1 MDSWRKHK
9 KALNAAKYYEELP
22 VTEKINANPEPK
34 IPMIET
40 KQDSKLPKT
49 IKSNKKISPI
59 SLPVTK
65 QANNSE
71 SPITVLNSSPPPPPL
86 EVVKKPIASVAPY
99 QIVLPKQPIVT
110 IVQPERLVEKANIA
124 KSKPI
129 QSVHNKIEKEPATV
143 RPVLS
148 KKSISD
154 DDGLLAEYKYMKK
167 KNKSERKASLTP
179 SAPPTILPVTVKPKV
194 QSEKFN
200 SQEIVK
206 PKIQT
211 VDRFNSQEVLKS
223 KVQTLERFNT
233 SEVIK
238 SKIQTAERMSMSEGT
253 KPKIQTV
260 ERFNSQEVIK
270 SKVQSVDRYN
280 LSEGL
285 KPKAPIVERCNSP
298 ELLKQN
304 NNEIITIAASERENN
319 EVAQLKKSQTDQ
331 QLDVEK
337 KIIVLKRSTDEKHSD
352 SLSSNKHGKI
362 NFFNNILVKYHLNAI
377 FTSKTII
384 ISLKVPK

>member
-1 MDSWRKHK
+1 
-9 KALNAAKYYEELP
+9 
-22 VTEKINANPEPK
+22 
-34 IPMIET
+34 MIET

-49 IKSNKKISPI
+49 IKSNKKISLI

-65 QANNSE
+65 QANNPE
-71 SPITVLNSSPPPPPL
+71 SPITVLNSSPPPPL

-99 QIVLPKQPIVT
+99 QIVLPKQSTVT

-129 QSVHNKIEKEPATV
+129 QSVHNKIEKEPATL

-167 KNKSERKASLTP
+167 KNKTERKASLPPSTP
-179 SAPPTILPVTVKPKV
+179 PATVKQKV
-194 QSEKFN
+194 QSEKFS

-206 PKIQT
+206 SKIQT
-211 VDRFNSQEVLKS
+211 VERFNSQEVLKS
-223 KVQTLERFNT
+223 KVQNLERFNT

-238 SKIQTAERMSMSEGT
+238 SKTQTAEKMSLSEGT
-253 KPKIQTV
+253 KSKVQTV
-260 ERFNSQEVIK
+260 ERFNSQEMIK

-280 LSEGL
+280 LSEGP
-285 KPKAPIVERCNSP
+285 KPKAFTVERCNSP
-298 ELLKQN
+298 ELQKQ
-304 NNEIITIAASERENN
+304 NNEIITIAVSERENK
-319 EVAQLKKSQTDQ
+319 EVVQLNKSQTGQ

-337 KIIVLKRSTDEKHSD
+337 KIIVLKRGMDEKHSD
-352 SLSSNKHGKI
+352 SLSSNKHGKV
-362 NFFNNILVKYHLNAI
+362 NLFTNILVE
-377 FTSKTII
+377 
-384 ISLKVPK
+384 ISFKCYFYIKKL

>member
-34 IPMIET
+34 IPVIDT
-40 KQDSKLPKT
+40 KPDSKIPKT
-49 IKSNKKISPI
+49 IKSNKKISLI
-59 SLPVTK
+59 SLPITK
-65 QANNSE
+65 QTNNPE

-110 IVQPERLVEKANIA
+110 IVVQSERLVEKANIA

-129 QSVHNKIEKEPATV
+129 QSVHNKIEKEPATL

-167 KNKSERKASLTP
+167 KNKTERKASLPP
-179 SAPPTILPVTVKPKV
+179 STPPTIPPATVKQKV
-194 QSEKFN
+194 QSEKFS

-206 PKIQT
+206 QKIQT
-211 VDRFNSQEVLKS
+211 VERFNSQEVLKS
-223 KVQTLERFNT
+223 KVQNLERFNT

-238 SKIQTAERMSMSEGT
+238 TKIQTTERMSLSEGT
-253 KPKIQTV
+253 KQKVQTV

-280 LSEGL
+280 LSEGP
-285 KPKAPIVERCNSP
+285 KPKALTVERCNSP
-298 ELLKQN
+298 ELPKQ
-304 NNEIITIAASERENN
+304 NNEIITIAVSERENK
-319 EVAQLKKSQTDQ
+319 EVVQLNKSQTGQ

-337 KIIVLKRSTDEKHSD
+337 KIIVLKRGTDEKHSD
-352 SLSSNKHGKI
+352 SLSSNKHGKV
-362 NFFNNILVKYHLNAI
+362 NLFNNILVK
-377 FTSKTII
+377 
-384 ISLKVPK
+384 ISFKCYYYKKKL

>member
-22 VTEKINANPEPK
+22 VTEKINANPESK
-34 IPMIET
+34 IPVIET
-40 KQDSKLPKT
+40 KPDSKLPKT
-49 IKSNKKISPI
+49 IKSNKKISLI

-65 QANNSE
+65 QANNPE
-71 SPITVLNSSPPPPPL
+71 SPITVLNSSPSPPL

-110 IVQPERLVEKANIA
+110 IVQPERLVEKANIT

-129 QSVHNKIEKEPATV
+129 QSVHNKIEKEPAII

-167 KNKSERKASLTP
+167 KNKTERKASLPP
-179 SAPPTILPVTVKPKV
+179 STPPTIPLATVKQKV
-194 QSEKFN
+194 QSEKFS

-206 PKIQT
+206 TKIQT
-211 VDRFNSQEVLKS
+211 VERFNSQEVLKS
-223 KVQTLERFNT
+223 KVQNLERFNT

-238 SKIQTAERMSMSEGT
+238 SKIQTAERMSLSEGT
-253 KPKIQTV
+253 KPKVQTV

-280 LSEGL
+280 LSEGP
-285 KPKAPIVERCNSP
+285 KPKAPTVERCNSP
-298 ELLKQN
+298 ELPKQ
-304 NNEIITIAASERENN
+304 NNEIITIGVSERENK
-319 EVAQLKKSQTDQ
+319 EVVQLNKSQTDQ

-337 KIIVLKRSTDEKHSD
+337 KIIVLKRCTDEKHSD

-362 NFFNNILVKYHLNAI
+362 NLFNNMLDK
-377 FTSKTII
+377 
-384 ISLKVPK
+384 ISFKCYFYIKKL